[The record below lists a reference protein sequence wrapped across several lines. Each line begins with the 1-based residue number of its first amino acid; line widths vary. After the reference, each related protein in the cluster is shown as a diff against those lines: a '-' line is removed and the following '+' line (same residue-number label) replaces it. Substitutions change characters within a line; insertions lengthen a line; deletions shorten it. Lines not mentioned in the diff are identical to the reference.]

1 MRQKG
6 LSYFCHIGEYMYL
19 PVERYTLVKKGHF
32 MSYTYPISLSHE
44 PEIGAPMC
52 RKGDKMLYKDQM

>member
-1 MRQKG
+1 
-6 LSYFCHIGEYMYL
+6 MYL